1 MCSNS
6 KTSPN
11 VRFQRVWNN
20 IHNDSRWQWIV
31 VFSIEAKQKHRASA
45 CSAKSEN
52 IDKNIEEAVEQKV
65 EEYLDKLQER
75 EQRKLTIIVS
85 NLRGKY
91 TAEEKKQED
100 GDMG

>member
-1 MCSNS
+1 M
-6 KTSPN
+6 
-11 VRFQRVWNN
+11 
-20 IHNDSRWQWIV
+20 
-31 VFSIEAKQKHRASA
+31 
-45 CSAKSEN
+45 
-52 IDKNIEEAVEQKV
+52 